1 MLNRSLLAALAA
13 CALSACG
20 SPPFAQAPAPGQVA
34 PAPAPSAPPAQ
45 SPVAGDCNAAGAQFA
60 VGRPFSTQLE
70 SEARQRSGAQVVRML
85 RPGQAV
91 TMEFNPKR
99 LNIDVDA
106 VGNITRVRCG

>member
-1 MLNRSLLAALAA
+1 MLNRPLLAALAA

-34 PAPAPSAPPAQ
+34 PAPAAPSPA
-45 SPVAGDCNAAGAQFA
+45 AGDCNAAGAQFA

-70 SEARQRSGAQVVRML
+70 AEARQRSGAQAVRML

-91 TMEFNPKR
+91 TMEFNSKR